1 MKASICRIS
10 KWISKFAY
18 KCWHNTTT
26 VKVLVKFISKEIIS
40 TVLKQLVSQLIS

>member
-18 KCWHNTTT
+18 KCWHNTT
-26 VKVLVKFISKEIIS
+26 VKMLVKFIGKEIIS
-40 TVLKQLVSQLIS
+40 TVLKQLVSRLIG